1 MSLYQFLSLPSTS
14 GHRSSSNRLF
24 APEVGVGVSASYS
37 YSSSS
42 LVVVVVSSS
51 STAGVPMVVSSCCSS
66 SSSVVVA
73 GVVPSPGVDLL

>member
-1 MSLYQFLSLPSTS
+1 MSLYQFLSLSYTS
-14 GHRSSSNRLF
+14 GPRSSSNRPF

-51 STAGVPMVVSSCCSS
+51 SSGG
-66 SSSVVVA
+66 SSSVLCSA
-73 GVVPSPGVDLL
+73 F